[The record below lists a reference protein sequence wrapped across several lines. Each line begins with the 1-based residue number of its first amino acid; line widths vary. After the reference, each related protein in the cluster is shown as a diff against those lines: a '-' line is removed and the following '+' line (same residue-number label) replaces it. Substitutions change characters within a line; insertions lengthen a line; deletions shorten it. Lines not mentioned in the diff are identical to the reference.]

1 MRQNQMENQKQKER
15 VIVRANKGIRGGK
28 CMTERELENLIFDME
43 RKWTS
48 MFEEGKYDVAWTICM
63 EAWEALPE
71 PKYKQ
76 PMSWWVVIGI
86 LKYGIE
92 TEHLEYAEK
101 FLGLLFICDL
111 DRADSGERE
120 FWAGRLAYAKGDI
133 NVAKELF
140 ALSLEKS
147 EGRGIISR
155 KENQKYK
162 ELVQGKRKTA
172 TSKSKLPADKLID
185 KADKAF
191 ARENYEEAEELYLQ
205 GLDKIDKLESDDT
218 ERYYRNAYAG
228 LGDCCFLRKEY
239 ESAKN
244 YYFDAY
250 NYDYSNPYINM
261 RIGECFVFLHD
272 ENNAKEYLMRAY
284 SMAGEDV
291 FRGNEPFLDI
301 IKDMI

>member
-1 MRQNQMENQKQKER
+1 
-15 VIVRANKGIRGGK
+15 
-28 CMTERELENLIFDME
+28 MTEEEIKKIYLIQSMMDEWTTKFENGE
-43 RKWTS
+43 
-48 MFEEGKYDVAWTICM
+48 YDGAWKLCM
-63 EAWEALPE
+63 DAWDLLPE

-76 PMSWWVVIGI
+76 SISWFMVLDIV
-86 LKYGIE
+86 KYAIE
-92 TEHLEYAEK
+92 TKHIEYADK
-101 FLGLLFICDL
+101 FIGLLFICAL
-111 DRADSGERE
+111 NRADSGERE
-120 FWAGRLAYAKGDI
+120 FWAGRLAYAKGDTDI
-133 NVAKELF
+133 AKELF

-155 KENQKYK
+155 KENQIYK

-172 TSKSKLPADKLID
+172 KSKSKLPADELIG

-191 ARENYEEAEELYLQ
+191 AKENYEEAEELYLQ

-228 LGDCCFLRKEY
+228 LGDYCFLRKEY

-301 IKDMI
+301 IKELI

>member
-1 MRQNQMENQKQKER
+1 
-15 VIVRANKGIRGGK
+15 
-28 CMTERELENLIFDME
+28 MTERELEDLIFDME
-43 RKWTS
+43 CNWTD
-48 MFEEGKYDVAWTICM
+48 MFKEEKYDEAWKVCM
-63 EAWEALPE
+63 EAWELLPE

-76 PMSWWVVIGI
+76 SMSWFVVTGI
-86 LKYGIE
+86 IKYGIE
-92 TEHLEYAEK
+92 TKRFEYAEK

-111 DRADSGERE
+111 DRADSENRE
-120 FWAGRLAYAKGDI
+120 FWAGRLAYAKGDMDI
-133 NVAKELF
+133 AKELF
-140 ALSLEKS
+140 ARSLEK
-147 EGRGIISR
+147 GGGYGLITK
-155 KENQKYK
+155 KENQIYR

-172 TSKSKLPADKLID
+172 KSKSKLPADKLID

-191 ARENYEEAEELYLQ
+191 AKEKYEEAEELYLQ
-205 GLDKIDKLESDDT
+205 GLDKIDKLECDDI

-228 LGDCCFLRKEY
+228 LGDCCFLKKEY

-261 RIGECFVFLHD
+261 RIGQCFVFLHEED
-272 ENNAKEYLMRAY
+272 SAKEYLMRAY
-284 SMAGEDV
+284 SMAGENV